1 MNKELELDNLIM
13 NYFGRDYDLID
24 GSDEIRPKIDAYLRQ
39 SGKGMQARLLE
50 DIRFF
55 LSLGSQLDH
64 AFRTRYGEY
73 FLPELWGTTPEDFLR
88 QVQNAVIR

>member
-50 DIRFF
+50 DIRF
-55 LSLGSQLDH
+55 SLPGLTVRSC
-64 AFRTRYGEY
+64 
-73 FLPELWGTTPEDFLR
+73 
-88 QVQNAVIR
+88 VQNSLWRVLLA